1 VPEKVRFTG
10 PSVAEFAAENV
21 TDCEAPAAITK
32 GLAGEVVTPEGR
44 PLIATLTLPLKLW
57 SGETVIEAGEL
68 ALPCVTDTEAG
79 VTAIVKSAGIGGG
92 LLDPPPQ
99 PMIDSPATNART
111 NNKYRLGSVMGK
123 APPALRSI
131 GWRNSQPRSHQKC
144 LGQILWSPFVTNR
157 NEVSNAEC
165 PGSEARFKTLTTVL
179 LGIRTRLR

>member
-21 TDCEAPAAITK
+21 TDCEAPDVITK
-32 GLAGEVVTPEGR
+32 GIAGEVVTPEGR
-44 PLIATLTLPLKLW
+44 PLTATLTLPLKLW

-144 LGQILWSPFVTNR
+144 SGQILWSPFVTNR

>member
-1 VPEKVRFTG
+1 
-10 PSVAEFAAENV
+10 VAEVAAENV

-79 VTAIVKSAGIGGG
+79 VTAIVKSAGTGGG

-131 GWRNSQPRSHQKC
+131 GWRNFPAAVPSGTPKSDPSATI
-144 LGQILWSPFVTNR
+144 LG
-157 NEVSNAEC
+157 E
-165 PGSEARFKTLTTVL
+165 
-179 LGIRTRLR
+179 

>member
-1 VPEKVRFTG
+1 VAPAEWFSDPLVPEKVRFTG
-10 PSVAEFAAENV
+10 PSEAEFAAENV
-21 TDCEAPAAITK
+21 TDCEAPAAIAN
-32 GLAGEVVTPEGR
+32 GIAGEVVTPEGR
-44 PLIATLTLPLKLW
+44 PLIETLTLPLKLC

-131 GWRNSQPRSHQKC
+131 GWRNSQPRFHQESSS
-144 LGQILWSPFVTNR
+144 QIT
-157 NEVSNAEC
+157 
-165 PGSEARFKTLTTVL
+165 
-179 LGIRTRLR
+179 